1 MEIFY
6 FVLGVIVS
14 IYVGFLLLRLSEF
27 RSLIRQALEKL
38 MFASAFVSNNSSD
51 LSYLP
56 RLDRD
61 LELMAVH
68 AAGLGHRNLEN
79 SLRAVSREVQDA
91 LNCGGQE
98 TWPKHIEILGQK
110 KEWLRKIGK
119 TKPTLWAIF
128 VRRPGFQRFVESFN
142 LREKEYYDQ
151 ARSAIGKQPGGAI
164 RDYSD
169 VRDEWKRQQGS

>member
-1 MEIFY
+1 MEIIY

-27 RSLIRQALEKL
+27 RSLIRQALEKV
-38 MFASAFVSNNSSD
+38 MFASAVVSSKSSD
-51 LSYLP
+51 LSYIP

-98 TWPKHIEILGQK
+98 IWPKHIEIL
-110 KEWLRKIGK
+110 KEKNGWLRKIGE

-128 VRRPGFQRFVESFN
+128 VGHPGFQRFVESFN
-142 LREKEYYDQ
+142 LREKEYCDQ
-151 ARSAIGKQPGGAI
+151 ARLAIRRQPGGAI

-169 VRDEWKRQQGS
+169 VGDEWKKQQGS